1 LLEYIPV
8 PFIGTSLLFSLPN
21 KLSSSTFP
29 TLVYTFLI
37 SYSSVNPEEVNKSIF
52 WGSLL
57 IKDIGSFLPAKK
69 IV

>member
-1 LLEYIPV
+1 MLEYIPV

-52 WGSLL
+52 
-57 IKDIGSFLPAKK
+57 
-69 IV
+69 